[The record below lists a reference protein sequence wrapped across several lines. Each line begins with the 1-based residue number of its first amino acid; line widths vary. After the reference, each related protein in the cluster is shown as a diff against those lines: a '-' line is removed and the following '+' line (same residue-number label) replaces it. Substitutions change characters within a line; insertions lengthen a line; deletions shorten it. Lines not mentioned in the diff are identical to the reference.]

1 MMSKSRVAVVT
12 GTSSGIG
19 RAVVE
24 RLAVDGCRVLAV
36 DANPEGE
43 AIAQA
48 AGAAFLQAD
57 LTDGQQ
63 CARVIATAVELFGSV
78 DILVNNAGI
87 QHVADI
93 ENFPEAKWRTIIDL
107 MLTAPF
113 LLTQAA
119 WPYMRQGGWG
129 RIVNIASI
137 HASVASPGKSAYVSA
152 KHGLIG
158 LTRTAALEGGELG
171 ITANAVCPAYVRTPL
186 VERQIADQ
194 ARLNRMDESEV
205 VEKIMLSGAAVK
217 RLIEPGEVA
226 GVVAY
231 LASDQASAVTGA
243 DWSIDLGWTAR

>member
-1 MMSKSRVAVVT
+1 MSKSRVAVVT

-63 CARVIATAVELFGSV
+63 CARVIATAVERFGSV